1 MGRTRLLRVGVLVAI
16 VVAIRW
22 LGISPA
28 WAEGATSLAS
38 CPGYVTHL
46 RNARNYLANG
56 DRASAAAELRQ
67 AERAL
72 DTCVRSETQDGLV
85 AARTPTQRA
94 S

>member
-1 MGRTRLLRVGVLVAI
+1 VI
-16 VVAIRW
+16 VVSALWPGLTSARA
-22 LGISPA
+22 GV
-28 WAEGATSLAS
+28 ATSLAS

-46 RNARNYLANG
+46 RNARGYLLSG

-67 AERAL
+67 AEQAL

>member
-1 MGRTRLLRVGVLVAI
+1 MGRTRLLRVGALASI
-16 VVAIRW
+16 VVAVHW
-22 LGISPA
+22 LGISLA

-46 RNARNYLANG
+46 RNARDYLAKG

-67 AERAL
+67 AEQAL
-72 DTCVRSETQDGLV
+72 DTCVRGETRDGLV

>member
-1 MGRTRLLRVGVLVAI
+1 MGRARLLRVGVLVSI
-16 VVAIRW
+16 VVAARC
-22 LGISPA
+22 LRVSPA
-28 WAEGATSLAS
+28 WAEVATSLAS

-46 RNARNYLANG
+46 RNARDYLSKG

-67 AERAL
+67 AEQAL
-72 DTCVRSETQDGLV
+72 DTCVRSETQGGPV

>member
-1 MGRTRLLRVGVLVAI
+1 MGRTRLLRVGALASI
-16 VVAIRW
+16 VVAVHW
-22 LGISPA
+22 LGISLA

-46 RNARNYLANG
+46 RNARDYLAKG

-67 AERAL
+67 AEQAL
-72 DTCVRSETQDGLV
+72 DTCVRSETQGGPV
-85 AARTPTQRA
+85 AARIPTQRA

>member
-1 MGRTRLLRVGVLVAI
+1 MRRGRLLRVGVLVSIA
-16 VVAIRW
+16 VAARC

-28 WAEGATSLAS
+28 RAEGATSLAS

-46 RNARNYLANG
+46 RNARDYLANG
-56 DRASAAAELRQ
+56 DRASAAAELRH
-67 AERAL
+67 AEQAL
-72 DTCVRSETQDGLV
+72 DTCVHSESRNRLV